1 PHALARPGE
10 AAFVQALYSSRP
22 LISITRS
29 GRSQMRSRIAV
40 VALSV
45 LCLPL
50 ALRAQAAALAWG
62 PAPPVFPTGAKMAV
76 LAGDPSQPGLFTVR
90 LELPDGYRVAPH
102 FHPTDELLTIISGT
116 FLLGMGDT
124 LDAARATVMPTGGF
138 GTVAAN
144 MHHYAIAHGRTV
156 VQVQAMGPF
165 ALTYVSSE
173 DQGLSGREPGGS

>member
-1 PHALARPGE
+1 MRFRFAVAALAASLLP
-10 AAFVQALYSSRP
+10 
-22 LISITRS
+22 
-29 GRSQMRSRIAV
+29 AV
-40 VALSV
+40 AH
-45 LCLPL
+45 
-50 ALRAQAAALAWG
+50 AQAQALAWG
-62 PAPPVFPTGAKMAV
+62 PAPAVFTAGAKMAV
-76 LAGDPSQPGLFTVR
+76 LQGDPSKPEWFTVR
-90 LELPDGYRVAPH
+90 LDLPNGYRVQPH

-165 ALTYVSSE
+165 VLTYVSSQ
-173 DQGLSGREPGGS
+173 DQGLSGR